1 MQRFPWLPPGTAV
14 HLQALRDFLFCRIL
28 GEKNPKNYS
37 SPLAFFFFYLN
48 YTAGRLRFIPGG
60 FKILLQ
66 KRNFKTLVCWTERRG
81 REGGMLKRKVLPP
94 SEVHCSFLWLGWG
107 PGRLEYPSSQ
117 PSISQCLRLGMVCLG
132 VSVIFHCSTRTA
144 FVPLAAFL
152 LASPL
157 SVWHS
162 HKPFW
167 ATHPSLPHQRLPW
180 GSCPFCPDQTLIYSR
195 SQPPW

>member
-66 KRNFKTLVCWTERRG
+66 KRNFKTVLNREKGERRG
-81 REGGMLKRKVLPP
+81 HVKKESP
-94 SEVHCSFLWLGWG
+94 STF
-107 PGRLEYPSSQ
+107 
-117 PSISQCLRLGMVCLG
+117 
-132 VSVIFHCSTRTA
+132 
-144 FVPLAAFL
+144 
-152 LASPL
+152 
-157 SVWHS
+157 
-162 HKPFW
+162 
-167 ATHPSLPHQRLPW
+167 
-180 GSCPFCPDQTLIYSR
+180 
-195 SQPPW
+195 